1 MDTTALCDPRMEK
14 ESTNLQG
21 KQAPEQGCCPTAL
34 LGEGSWLSLDP
45 AWFPAAAG
53 LWQSGLVVL
62 LLRKEQCCCSGAL
75 GRGLRMLAAG
85 GLAHSVQLQP
95 AVCSD
100 YMGPPERGLSGC
112 NWPGLT
118 SMDLS

>member
-1 MDTTALCDPRMEK
+1 M
-14 ESTNLQG
+14 
-21 KQAPEQGCCPTAL
+21 AL
-34 LGEGSWLSLDP
+34 LWKRIAQTCKGSRHLSRGAALWLCWVRAAGSVCSDP

-62 LLRKEQCCCSGAL
+62 LLRKEQCFCCGAL
-75 GRGLRMLAAG
+75 GRGTEDVAAG
-85 GLAHSVQLQP
+85 GLAREAQLQP
-95 AVCSD
+95 AVRSD
-100 YMGPPERGLSGC
+100 YVGPPERGLSGC